1 MAPTL
6 YLNDTDLR
14 TYLLRNGPSPWLCK
28 FTLCF
33 FFLQCSCSYAL
44 LWVYCYPHWR
54 SYFSR
59 QLLDGFTE
67 TRMTFHWKFQ
77 QLRVKIPRFLHEKI
91 SNFIIQAFFLFC
103 VHSITR
109 KNLDYKI
116 VLGEY
121 ILQFFV
127 NFPWG
132 LHFISECSNL
142 NKIKVKI
149 IKPST
154 IIPFEQSQHN
164 ILWGINPFY
173 FFLYVVCSRV
183 ETNVSYALALCVLS
197 YCLSDLRL
205 SRLG

>member
-1 MAPTL
+1 MKPKHFQPLNYLPSICQQVQSKTVQNLHLDIKMAPTL

-54 SYFSR
+54 SYFSC

-91 SNFIIQAFFLFC
+91 SNFIIQVFFLFC

-109 KNLDYKI
+109 LKNLDYKI

-121 ILQFFV
+121 ILQFF
-127 NFPWG
+127 
-132 LHFISECSNL
+132 L
-142 NKIKVKI
+142 
-149 IKPST
+149 ST
-154 IIPFEQSQHN
+154 FLGGY
-164 ILWGINPFY
+164 ILFQ
-173 FFLYVVCSRV
+173 
-183 ETNVSYALALCVLS
+183 NVLT
-197 YCLSDLRL
+197 
-205 SRLG
+205 